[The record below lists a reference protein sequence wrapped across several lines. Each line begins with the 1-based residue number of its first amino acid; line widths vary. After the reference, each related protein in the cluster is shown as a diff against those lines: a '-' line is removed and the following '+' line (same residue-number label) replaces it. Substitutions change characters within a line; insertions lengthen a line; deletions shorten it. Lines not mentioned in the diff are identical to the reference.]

1 MSASRD
7 LFTVFAISKPR
18 ALPID
23 LEQSFA
29 FTPMMLAQ
37 VTTGTV
43 DKPSSH
49 CASASSHSVPRHCTY
64 VAIMVALVAFDG
76 VVQTFCVSF
85 IAMVVVIVVVTAHD
99 VASSWTGM
107 AAMFVPEPHAVHMI
121 SETSEESETLPE
133 PW

>member
-7 LFTVFAISKPR
+7 LFIFAISKPR
-18 ALPID
+18 ALPIAM
-23 LEQSFA
+23 EQSFWICA
-29 FTPMMLAQ
+29 TMFAQ
-37 VTTGTV
+37 VTLGTV

-49 CASASSHSVPRHCTY
+49 GASASSHSVPRHCTY
-64 VAIMVALVAFDG
+64 VAIMVGLVAFDG
-76 VVQTFCVSF
+76 VVQTICVSF
-85 IAMVVVIVVVTAHD
+85 IAMVVVNVVVTAHD